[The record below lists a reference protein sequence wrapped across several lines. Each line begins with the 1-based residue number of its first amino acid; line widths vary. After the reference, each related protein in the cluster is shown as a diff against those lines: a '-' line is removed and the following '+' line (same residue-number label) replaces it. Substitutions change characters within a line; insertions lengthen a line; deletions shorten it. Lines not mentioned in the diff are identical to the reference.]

1 MNRKIP
7 INVSEDS
14 EPNQVSFGT
23 LGLNTFRRR
32 AFCPDLPETNLRIPS
47 VRGPKWTLLPGV
59 LAVVM
64 AASASS
70 QQTRVIHADMAKVT
84 GPHSEV
90 PLRVV
95 GAGRAEEGLRA
106 DWQEQL
112 ATVQSEIGFKYLR
125 MHGLL
130 CDEMGVYT
138 EDKQG
143 NPQFNFQYVDTLYD
157 ALLKQ
162 HIRPFVE
169 LSFMPSKLASGTKTV
184 FWWKGNVTP
193 PKDPAKWAMLIRA
206 LLAHWKERYGE
217 AEITQWYYE
226 VWNEPDL
233 KMFWS
238 SSINDYF
245 KLYKTTSEAVKAECP
260 KCRVGGPAAAAQSAA
275 EAFEKWVAESHEP
288 VDFISE
294 HTYAIKHGFVDTDG
308 TEGTILD
315 PDPDA
320 VGGRMQHA
328 RELVKAS
335 ALPNLEL
342 HITEWSSSY
351 SPTDYM
357 HDQYHQASFILDK
370 VRRATPYVDSM
381 SYWTFTDIFE
391 EHGPPF
397 TPFHG
402 GFGLINLEGIKK
414 PSFYAFKFLSQLGKD
429 DVQTDDARSWVT
441 KSPDG
446 SMQVLVWDY
455 SPVAPPTGQT
465 DQTFYKLEQPATDLG
480 SVEVDL
486 MHVPNGRHHV
496 ALYQTGYKRNDAYT
510 AYVEMH
516 APNQLT
522 RAQVE
527 ALKKTSDGSPISE
540 TDVVVTDG
548 HLMQQMALRTNDV
561 FFLKITPLD

>member
-1 MNRKIP
+1 
-7 INVSEDS
+7 
-14 EPNQVSFGT
+14 
-23 LGLNTFRRR
+23 
-32 AFCPDLPETNLRIPS
+32 
-47 VRGPKWTLLPGV
+47 
-59 LAVVM
+59 
-64 AASASS
+64 
-70 QQTRVIHADMAKVT
+70 VIHADVTKVT

-112 ATVQSEIGFKYLR
+112 AVVQNEIGFKYLR

-138 EDKQG
+138 EDRQG
-143 NPQFNFQYVDTLYD
+143 NPQFNFQYVDALYD

-169 LSFMPSKLASGTKTV
+169 LSFMPRKLASGTKTV
-184 FWWKGNVTP
+184 FWWKGNVTT

-238 SSINDYF
+238 GSMNEYF

-260 KCRVGGPAAAAQSAA
+260 KCRVGGPAAAAQYTA
-275 EAFEKWVAESHEP
+275 EAFEKWVAVSHEP

-294 HTYAIKHGFVDTDG
+294 HTYAIKRGFVDPDG

-320 VGGRMQHA
+320 VSGRMQHA

-335 ALPNLEL
+335 ALPNLEI

-351 SPTDYM
+351 TPTDYM

-370 VRRATPYVDSM
+370 VRRGTPYVDSM

-391 EHGPPF
+391 EQVTCSRKTQPVKTGV
-397 TPFHG
+397 
-402 GFGLINLEGIKK
+402 
-414 PSFYAFKFLSQLGKD
+414 LS
-429 DVQTDDARSWVT
+429 
-441 KSPDG
+441 
-446 SMQVLVWDY
+446 
-455 SPVAPPTGQT
+455 
-465 DQTFYKLEQPATDLG
+465 
-480 SVEVDL
+480 
-486 MHVPNGRHHV
+486 
-496 ALYQTGYKRNDAYT
+496 
-510 AYVEMH
+510 
-516 APNQLT
+516 
-522 RAQVE
+522 
-527 ALKKTSDGSPISE
+527 
-540 TDVVVTDG
+540 
-548 HLMQQMALRTNDV
+548 
-561 FFLKITPLD
+561 